1 MDSGA
6 WWATVYR
13 VAKNWTHMHLLWMF
27 CACMLSPVPTVYGV
41 DMKNLPVN
49 THQLQD
55 LYVVWT
61 SHNLSK
67 RKVIGSD
74 KNQSKLH
81 YPFAED

>member
-1 MDSGA
+1 MDSGT

-13 VAKNWTHMHLLWMF
+13 VAKNWTHMHLLWMC

-41 DMKNLPVN
+41 DMKNLPVT

-55 LYVVWT
+55 LYVVWP

-67 RKVIGSD
+67 GKVIGSD